1 MFNIS
6 FSEFIVILLLAF
18 IILGPDEMGKVAR
31 FCGKAVRE
39 GRKYMYRIKEYVNEE
54 TAGTGLDDV
63 KDAVSDLND
72 TLRETKKTLSGAD
85 LKEAV
90 GDLAAKP
97 AVKTEPAAKQKKTD
111 QTDTSEKSDHAE
123 SEKKE
128 K

>member
-1 MFNIS
+1 MVFGA
-6 FSEFIVILLLAF
+6 FSTSSPFLYPSSL
-18 IILGPDEMGKVAR
+18 
-31 FCGKAVRE
+31 
-39 GRKYMYRIKEYVNEE
+39 Y
-54 TAGTGLDDV
+54 
-63 KDAVSDLND
+63 AVSKATSSFL
-72 TLRETKKTLSGAD
+72 TLSGAD

-97 AVKTEPAAKQKKTD
+97 AVKTEPTAKQKKTD